1 MKNLV
6 INSMFKG
13 SLVVLPLLVT
23 AWLIWSTVSWLDE
36 LGLKLFYLL
45 QIEHISF
52 PGLGLLIIIM
62 TVFVVGLMFQFN
74 PISWLYDK
82 LEKALLKTPVIK
94 TLYGSVRD
102 FANMFDKDKPKAQKV
117 VLVDMPNIGI
127 VTGFI
132 TSQKV
137 PEPVR
142 EACGDD
148 LVPVY
153 LPMSYMIG
161 GYTTF
166 LHRDQLTE
174 VDWSVEEAMRF
185 ALTAGISQHTSS
197 EKKPEIII
205 PGEIPAMEARK

>member
-23 AWLIWSTVSWLDE
+23 AWLIWSAISWLDG
-36 LGLKLFYLL
+36 LGLKVFYIL
-45 QIEHISF
+45 QIEHIGF
-52 PGLGLLIIIM
+52 PGLGLLIIIV
-62 TVFVVGLMFQFN
+62 TVFFVGLLFQFN
-74 PISWLYDK
+74 PISWLYDQV
-82 LEKALLKTPVIK
+82 EKALLRMPVIK

-102 FANMFDKDKPKAQKV
+102 FANMFDKNKPKAQKV
-117 VLVDMPNIGI
+117 VLVDMPDTGI

-132 TSQKV
+132 TSENV
-137 PEPVR
+137 PEAVR

-161 GYTTF
+161 GYTVF
-166 LHRDQLTE
+166 LRRDQLTE
-174 VDWSVEEAMRF
+174 VDWPVEDAMRF
-185 ALTAGISQHTSS
+185 ALTAGVSQHISQ
-197 EKKPEIII
+197 ERKPEFILPIGE
-205 PGEIPAMEARK
+205 PQEIPK